1 MMDFQ
6 KGKIYRILQDNVKT
20 VYIGSTVQPLS
31 VRMAGHR
38 KGIKHRPHV
47 KLYKLMAEVGV
58 DRFTIELVADF
69 PCERHEQLIAEEG
82 RHMRLNNTVEGG
94 ANDRM
99 AGRTKNEYCAE
110 RKARL
115 YSALLLGGYVNAPRG
130 IPNKHLATLTVP
142 DGIADGGVSGGVTG
156 LAPAPALAPSTF
168 TFTFYGSIDP
178 TDGARLDGGVTEP
191 APSTWRYDHVHGF
204 VRIDHGGVTGA

>member
-115 YSALLLGGYVNAPRG
+115 YSALLLGGYVIAPRGTPIKRPVPLTVSVVNAPRG
-130 IPNKHLATLTVP
+130 IPNKHPATLTVP

-156 LAPAPALAPSTF
+156 SAPAPAP
-168 TFTFYGSIDP
+168 
-178 TDGARLDGGVTEP
+178 
-191 APSTWRYDHVHGF
+191 
-204 VRIDHGGVTGA
+204 